1 MGKIAIVTPYL
12 SGQGGT
18 ERVIATLLS
27 NSDFFLEQ
35 HDIHVIV
42 LGSSD
47 NHAWVSQVSHAV
59 KIQFDSAND
68 YVKAAQLTAS
78 LIIQRY
84 DTVICMSTSSLKFVS
99 RLRQKLHLKLKL
111 LSWIHYSLFNEKT
124 VDPRA
129 LFLSD
134 RCLAISSG
142 IQEQLLSLGIPA
154 SQVSLVYNPV
164 IPATHQIL
172 KSTDGVIH
180 LVYIGRIMLDGQK
193 NLREL
198 LDALK
203 KLPANTVQVDLFGIG
218 EIALCKAY
226 AFQVSVKQKMIW
238 HGWVRNPWREI
249 KTADA
254 LVLTSKFE
262 GFPMVLLEALSYGL
276 PCISSD
282 CPTGPED
289 VLHDGVN
296 GYLYSSGNSNQ
307 LAKLIQS
314 IRKKPFNRDLVVRS
328 VEKFYV
334 KNFVQIFWDKVI
346 HGETK

>member
-1 MGKIAIVTPYL
+1 MTKIAIVTPYL

-27 NSDFFLEQ
+27 YSDFFLEQ
-35 HDIHVIV
+35 HDVHVIV

-47 NHAWVSQVSHAV
+47 NHDWASQVSHAV
-59 KIQFDSAND
+59 KIHFDSAND
-68 YVKAAQLTAS
+68 YVKAVQLTVS
-78 LIIQRY
+78 LIMQRY
-84 DTVICMSTSSLKFVS
+84 DIVICMSTGSLKFVS
-99 RLRQKLHLKLKL
+99 RIRQKLHLKLEL
-111 LSWIHYSLFNEKT
+111 LSWIHFSLFNEKT
-124 VDPRA
+124 VEPRI
-129 LFLSD
+129 LSLSD

-154 SQVSLVYNPV
+154 SKISLVYNPV
-164 IPATHQIL
+164 IPAIHQIPN
-172 KSTDGVIH
+172 STGNVIH

-198 LDALK
+198 LDALQ
-203 KLPANTVQVDLFGIG
+203 KLPTNTVQVDFFGIG
-218 EIALCKAY
+218 EIALCRAY
-226 AFQVSVKQKMIW
+226 ASQVSVKQKLIW
-238 HGWVRNPWREI
+238 HGWVRNPWLEV

-262 GFPMVLLEALSYGL
+262 GLPMVLLEALSYGL

-289 VLHDGVN
+289 VLRDGVN
-296 GYLYSSGNSNQ
+296 GYLYSLGNSNQ
-307 LAKLIQS
+307 LAKLVQS
-314 IRKKPFNRDLVVRS
+314 IRKRSFDRDRVVRS
-328 VEKFYV
+328 VEKFYP
-334 KNFVQIFWDKVI
+334 KNFVQNFWDKVI